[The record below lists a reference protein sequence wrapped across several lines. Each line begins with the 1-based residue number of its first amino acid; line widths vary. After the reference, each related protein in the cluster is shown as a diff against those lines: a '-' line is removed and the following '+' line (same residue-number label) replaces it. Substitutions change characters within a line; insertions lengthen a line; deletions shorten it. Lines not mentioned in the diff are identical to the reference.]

1 MVNVLIVDDSR
12 FFRKTI
18 RTFLESDKK
27 INVIAEA
34 DNGQEAIDMVE
45 RYHPD
50 VITMDI
56 EMPKM
61 DGVTAVKKIMATRPT
76 PILMFSNL
84 TEKGAAITLE
94 ALHAGAADFLP
105 KNFQNSEH
113 SSKEQLAEKL
123 LTRIKVLA
131 LKSKSTN
138 VSEQISEKLQS
149 KSIQKETNSLV
160 RVLNY
165 DLIAIGASTG
175 GPAALEKVLTQL
187 PASFPS
193 PIVIIQHMPELFT
206 KAFAKR
212 LDMLCR
218 LNVVEI
224 TDGLQL
230 KPGCAYIAPGG
241 KQTYLKREDG
251 QTIFNIK
258 EADKNIIYK
267 PCVDETFKSI
277 AQVYKSKKVLAIVM
291 TGMGNDGCDGIKH
304 LKQNGVDV
312 WIQNKSTSVV
322 YGMPMAIAN
331 ENLAD
336 KVLAIDDIGVHLAK
350 TA

>member
-12 FFRKTI
+12 FFRKALRLI
-18 RTFLESDKK
+18 LESDNK

-34 DNGQEAIDMVE
+34 DNGQEAIEMVE
-45 RYHPD
+45 KHQPD

-61 DGVTAVKKIMATRPT
+61 DGVTAVKKIMALRPT

-84 TEKGAAITLE
+84 TERGASITLD

-105 KNFQNSEH
+105 KNFH
-113 SSKEQLAEKL
+113 GTDSSLKDELAEKL
-123 LTRIKVLA
+123 LTRIKILA
-131 LKSKSTN
+131 LKKKSTN
-138 VSEQISEKLQS
+138 VSEQISEKLKS
-149 KSIQKETNSLV
+149 KSVEKQTSSVV
-160 RVLNY
+160 RVSNY

-175 GPAALEKVLTQL
+175 GPAALEKVLTKL
-187 PASFPS
+187 PSSFPS
-193 PIVIIQHMPELFT
+193 PIIIIQHMPELFT

-212 LDMLCR
+212 LDTLCSI
-218 LNVVEI
+218 NVVEI
-224 TDGLQL
+224 TEGLSIQ
-230 KPGCAYIAPGG
+230 PGYAYIAPGG
-241 KQTYLKREDG
+241 KQTYLKRTDG
-251 QTIFNIK
+251 QITFTVQ
-258 EADKNIIYK
+258 DSDSNIIYK

-277 AQVYKSKKVLAIVM
+277 AQVCKSKKVLSIVM
-291 TGMGNDGCDGIKH
+291 TGMGSDGCEGIKQ

-312 WIQNKSTSVV
+312 WIQDKSTSVV
-322 YGMPMAIAN
+322 YGMPMAVAN